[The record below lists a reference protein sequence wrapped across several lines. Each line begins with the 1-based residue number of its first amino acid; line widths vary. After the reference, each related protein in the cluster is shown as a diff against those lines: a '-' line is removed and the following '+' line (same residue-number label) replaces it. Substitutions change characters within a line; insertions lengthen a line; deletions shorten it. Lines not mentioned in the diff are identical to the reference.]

1 MIDLCDLCVLWCPDK
16 GLRHLGLW
24 LSRCCAGHLAKS
36 FPYESLLAVRCW
48 ESSSGPSHLFGS
60 TCHFLR
66 GLKLFAEEFL
76 VEPMLNLCWTYVE
89 PILNCASTGCTSRL
103 TLLRAG
109 HVDSTSKAE
118 PLQEIWACGGGSIVK
133 FETAGDSECFS
144 TKLQDVVVTTMFH
157 SSESISKSDLPN
169 TISFMMRTSDC
180 LWLLRRHLQVP
191 HHFQQTHALAIS
203 LLREGAH
210 WFRGQCQDY
219 GIDLVLSCTG
229 EIYWFSLHVSNS
241 INIIK

>member
-1 MIDLCDLCVLWCPDK
+1 MLCRPPGQVFSIWKPFGRQVLGKQFRSQPS
-16 GLRHLGLW
+16 LW
-24 LSRCCAGHLAKS
+24 VNLP
-36 FPYESLLAVRCW
+36 FPQRFEAFRWRV
-48 ESSSGPSHLFGS
+48 FGW
-60 TCHFLR
+60 
-66 GLKLFAEEFL
+66 AY
-76 VEPMLNLCWTYVE
+76 VEPMLNLNCA
-89 PILNCASTGCTSRL
+89 LNCASTGCTSRL

-180 LWLLRRHLQVP
+180 LWLLVQRHLQVP

-203 LLREGAH
+203 LLCEGAH
-210 WFRGQCQDY
+210 WCRGECQDY
-219 GIDLVLSCTG
+219 GVDLVLSCTA
-229 EIYWFSLHVSNS
+229 EIYWFALHVSNS